1 MTKHLSSALEKLQRY
16 PTRAAERYLS
26 ERFGLSWDDT
36 MQDWEI
42 TSANADLLPGFLTA
56 LSEPSLSD
64 DERFTLMSLT
74 IASVDE
80 ALQLG
85 LDEKNIE
92 EYLSS
97 LEYLLLQHPHL
108 YVSVVFYWA
117 ESALLERGNDEQFL
131 ISKNMALYW
140 PKILEKLN
148 ANNFSQ

>member
-1 MTKHLSSALEKLQRY
+1 M
-16 PTRAAERYLS
+16 YLS
-26 ERFGLSWDDT
+26 ERFGLSWDET

-42 TSANADLLPGFLTA
+42 TSANVDLLPGFLTA

-117 ESALLERGNDEQFL
+117 ESALLERCNDEQFL

-140 PKILEKLN
+140 PQILEKLK
-148 ANNFSQ
+148 ANNFSW

>member
-80 ALQLG
+80 ACCG
-85 LDEKNIE
+85 LICSDTSIGGK
-92 EYLSS
+92 YTT
-97 LEYLLLQHPHL
+97 
-108 YVSVVFYWA
+108 
-117 ESALLERGNDEQFL
+117 
-131 ISKNMALYW
+131 
-140 PKILEKLN
+140 
-148 ANNFSQ
+148 